1 MAKTCVMCVAVAMKV
16 LSLTPADIG
25 NLWSLTLNP
34 HLARLGTSYSYISG
48 FMLLAG
54 LPFTL
59 LVRTMTV
66 SAAVLLCNNTQPGAG
81 DCIVMLGLCFL
92 RESSL
97 IHIRC

>member
-1 MAKTCVMCVAVAMKV
+1 MKV
-16 LSLTPADIG
+16 LSLPPADIG

-48 FMLLAG
+48 LMLLAG

-66 SAAVLLCNNTQPGAG
+66 SAAVLLCNNTQPGECDCNVVLASLAYCGCDAG
-81 DCIVMLGLCFL
+81 FIGLL
-92 RESSL
+92 WL
-97 IHIRC
+97 